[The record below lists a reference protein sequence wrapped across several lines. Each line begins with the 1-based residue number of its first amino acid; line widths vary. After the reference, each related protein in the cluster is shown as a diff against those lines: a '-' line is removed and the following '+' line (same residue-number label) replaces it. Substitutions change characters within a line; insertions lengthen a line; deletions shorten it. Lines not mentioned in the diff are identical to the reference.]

1 MTRVLIDDLL
11 RMLPWLL
18 IGIAFSS
25 WGALFLLLGYQWGKR
40 RGLNE
45 KPKAKGDEWRQE
57 HHKRLVAEERLLSVE
72 QVIRYYKT
80 VIDQLAANHQEE
92 TGRGLRAV
100 QR

>member
-1 MTRVLIDDLL
+1 MTRILIDDLL

-18 IGIAFSS
+18 MGIAFSA

-80 VIDQLAANHQEE
+80 VIDQLAANRDEE
-92 TGRGLRAV
+92 PRLRVARG
-100 QR
+100 